1 MMSTPEIYLGLMSG
15 TSIDSIDVAA
25 MTFTGGKLQ
34 LLGTHAEPIP
44 ELLKQQIVDL
54 CQPGK
59 DSVQLLCETDNQL
72 GELFARAA
80 LALMEAE
87 NIKSD
92 QIAAIGSHGQTVRH
106 SPPRSGAIAFTQQI
120 GDANIIAAR
129 TGCTVVADFRR
140 KDMALGGHGAPL
152 VPAFHRTLFSDAQ
165 ANRVIANIGGISN
178 ITVLPRDRSCYGFD
192 TGPGNLL
199 LDAWCAK
206 HTGNRFD
213 NQGAWGATGQVC
225 HELLD
230 QFMAHPFL
238 GQVAPKSTGRE
249 MFNLA
254 WLEAQLSDRSLEAA
268 DIQATLVSF
277 TAQSLAGAINGLKE
291 PVDEVYI
298 CGGGV
303 FNDHLMAQ
311 LQIALGYTTLH
322 STEKLGLNP
331 TWVEACAFAWLAYQ
345 YINKQPG
352 NLPSV
357 TGASRE
363 AVLGALYQP

>member
-1 MMSTPEIYLGLMSG
+1 MSTSEIYLGLMSG
-15 TSIDSIDVAA
+15 TSIDSIDAAA
-25 MTFTGGKLQ
+25 MTFSGGKLK
-34 LLGTHAEPIP
+34 LLGTYAEPIP
-44 ELLKQQIVDL
+44 ARVKQQIVDL

-72 GELFARAA
+72 GELFAQTA
-80 LALMEAE
+80 LALMQAE
-87 NIKSD
+87 GIHPE
-92 QIAAIGSHGQTVRH
+92 QVAAIGSHGQTVRH
-106 SPPRSGAIAFTQQI
+106 SPPNSGAIAFTQQI

-129 TGCTVVADFRR
+129 TDCHVVADFRR

-152 VPAFHRTLFSDAQ
+152 VPAFHKTLFSCAQ
-165 ANRVIANIGGISN
+165 TNRVIANIGGISN
-178 ITVLPRDRSCYGFD
+178 ITVLPRERSCYGFD

-206 HTGNRFD
+206 HTGQSFD
-213 NQGAWGATGQVC
+213 DRGSWGATGEVC
-225 HELLD
+225 QKLLNQLMD
-230 QFMAHPFL
+230 HPFIA
-238 GQVAPKSTGRE
+238 QVAPKSTGRE

-254 WLEAQLSDRSLEAA
+254 WLETQLRGFNVKPQ

-277 TAQSLAGAINGLKE
+277 TAQSLAAAINKLNE

-303 FNDHLMAQ
+303 FNDQLMAQ
-311 LQIALGYTTLH
+311 LQIALGPRALH
-322 STEKLGLNP
+322 STEKLGLDP
-331 TWVEACAFAWLAYQ
+331 TWVEACAFGWLAHQ
-345 YINKQPG
+345 YINNQPG

-363 AVLGALYQP
+363 AVLGALYRP

>member
-1 MMSTPEIYLGLMSG
+1 MPTPEIYLGLMSG

-44 ELLKQQIVDL
+44 DLLKQQIVDL

-72 GELFARAA
+72 GELFSKAA
-80 LALMEAE
+80 LALMHTE
-87 NIKSD
+87 NIRPN
-92 QIAAIGSHGQTVRH
+92 QVAAIGSHGQTVRH
-106 SPPRSGAIAFTQQI
+106 SPPKSGATPFTQQI

-129 TGCTVVADFRR
+129 TGCNVVADFRR

-152 VPAFHRTLFSDAQ
+152 VPAFHKTLFSDAES
-165 ANRVIANIGGISN
+165 NRVIANIGGISN
-178 ITVLPRDRSCYGFD
+178 ITALPIGGSCYGFD

-199 LDAWCAK
+199 LDVWCAK
-206 HTGNRFD
+206 HTGNGFD
-213 NQGAWGATGQVC
+213 DRGSWGATGQAC
-225 HELLD
+225 HKLLD
-230 QFMAHPFL
+230 QLMAHPFIS
-238 GQVAPKSTGRE
+238 QAAPKSTGRE

-254 WLEAQLSDRSLEAA
+254 WLEQQLSDSSLTAE
-268 DIQATLVSF
+268 DVQATLVSF
-277 TAQSLAGAINGLKE
+277 TAQSLAGAINTLSE
-291 PVDEVYI
+291 SVDEVYI

-303 FNDHLMAQ
+303 FNDQLVAQ
-311 LQIALGYTTLH
+311 LQTALGSTPLH
-322 STEKLGLNP
+322 STQKLGLDP
-331 TWVEACAFAWLAYQ
+331 TWVEACAFGWLARQ
-345 YINKQPG
+345 RLHHQPG

-363 AVLGALYQP
+363 TTLGALYLP

>member
-1 MMSTPEIYLGLMSG
+1 MPSAQAGICQCQLDRTDVDPEIYLGLMSG

-44 ELLKQQIVDL
+44 EPKAADCRSLPAQAKTACSYSAKPTTSSANYLL
-54 CQPGK
+54 
-59 DSVQLLCETDNQL
+59 E
-72 GELFARAA
+72 AA

-152 VPAFHRTLFSDAQ
+152 VPAFHKTLFSDAQ
-165 ANRVIANIGGISN
+165 TNRVIANIGGISN
-178 ITVLPRDRSCYGFD
+178 ITALPRDRSCYGFD

-213 NQGAWGATGQVC
+213 NRGLWGATGQVC

-230 QFMAHPFL
+230 QFMAHPFI

-254 WLEAQLSDRSLEAA
+254 WLEAQLSDYSLEAA

-277 TAQSLAGAINGLKE
+277 YRAIIG
-291 PVDEVYI
+291 
-298 CGGGV
+298 
-303 FNDHLMAQ
+303 
-311 LQIALGYTTLH
+311 
-322 STEKLGLNP
+322 
-331 TWVEACAFAWLAYQ
+331 WRYQ
-345 YINKQPG
+345 WIK
-352 NLPSV
+352 
-357 TGASRE
+357 
-363 AVLGALYQP
+363 

>member
-1 MMSTPEIYLGLMSG
+1 MSTPEIYLGLMSG
-15 TSIDSIDVAA
+15 TSIDSIDAAA

-34 LLGTHAEPIP
+34 VLGTHGEPIP

-72 GELFARAA
+72 GELFAQAA
-80 LALMEAE
+80 LTLMQAE
-87 NIKSD
+87 GIRPD
-92 QIAAIGSHGQTVRH
+92 QVAAIGSHGQTVRH
-106 SPPRSGAIAFTQQI
+106 SPPKSGAIAFTQQI

-129 TGCTVVADFRR
+129 TGCHVVADFRR

-152 VPAFHRTLFSDAQ
+152 VPAFHKTLFSDAQ

-178 ITVLPRDRSCYGFD
+178 ITALPSDGSCYGFD

-206 HTGNRFD
+206 HTGNSFD
-213 NQGAWGATGQVC
+213 DRGSWGATGQVC
-225 HELLD
+225 QNLLD
-230 QFMAHPFL
+230 QFMAHPFI
-238 GQVAPKSTGRE
+238 GQAAPKSTGRE

-254 WLEAQLSDRSLEAA
+254 WLETQLSDYSLKAK

-277 TAQSLAGAINGLKE
+277 TAQSLAGAINGLNE
-291 PVDEVYI
+291 SVDEVYI

-303 FNDHLMAQ
+303 FNDQLMAQ
-311 LQIALGYTTLH
+311 LQIALGPITLN
-322 STEKLGLNP
+322 STEKLGLDP
-331 TWVEACAFAWLAYQ
+331 TWVEACAFGWLARQ
-345 YINKQPG
+345 HMNNQPG

-363 AVLGALYQP
+363 AVLGALYLP